1 MQTLNNTWMVQ
12 SLERKVPPPVVAII
26 VAAVMWGLAKEQA
39 LLRYEIP
46 HNVFI
51 CGALVGL
58 AVLIDLAALRLF
70 MTAKTTINP
79 MSPDKATKLVTTGI
93 YRYTRNPMYMAN
105 LIILLAWLI
114 WLGSIYSV
122 SGLILYVVYM
132 NQFQIK
138 PEERVLL
145 NLFEH
150 EYSLFCSRVRRWI

>member
-1 MQTLNNTWMVQ
+1 MVQ
-12 SLERKVPPPVVAII
+12 SLEGKVPPPVVAIMA
-26 VAAVMWGLAKEQA
+26 AAVMWGVANEQA
-39 LLRYEIP
+39 LLRYEISYKA
-46 HNVFI
+46 FI

-79 MSPDKATKLVTTGI
+79 ISPDKATKLVTTGV

-150 EYSLFCSRVRRWI
+150 EYSFFCSRVRRWI

>member
-1 MQTLNNTWMVQ
+1 
-12 SLERKVPPPVVAII
+12 
-26 VAAVMWGLAKEQA
+26 
-39 LLRYEIP
+39 
-46 HNVFI
+46 
-51 CGALVGL
+51 
-58 AVLIDLAALRLF
+58 
-70 MTAKTTINP
+70 
-79 MSPDKATKLVTTGI
+79 
-93 YRYTRNPMYMAN
+93 MYMAN

-150 EYSLFCSRVRRWI
+150 EYSFFCSRVRRWI